1 MAGLAQIDWNVNDAT
16 RIGLLDALERVKNA
30 ACGAQALGACA
41 LDDATRRRDA
51 EAGISSNRRGRG
63 VAAQVGL
70 ARSESHHSGQVH
82 LGLAKNLRAELPN
95 TLARLQ
101 DGTLSEWRATLIAR
115 ETAHLSPTHRG
126 NIDAALCKDPKTL
139 HGWGN
144 RRIVAEA
151 KKLAYELDP
160 RAVVERNAR
169 AHSERRI
176 SCRPAPD
183 SMAYLTALVPM
194 TQGVAALAA
203 VKKAA
208 VSILGQDGGDPQQR
222 SLSQIEADVLI
233 ERLTG
238 QTHADAVPLTVN
250 LVLSDRALLTN

>member
-1 MAGLAQIDWNVNDAT
+1 MLDFVNDAPAPDLPQLRAVVAGLAQIDWNVNAAT

-139 HGWGN
+139 QGGATAASSPKPRNSPTNSTRTPSWN
-144 RRIVAEA
+144 ATPARRANA
-151 KKLAYELDP
+151 ASPAGP
-160 RAVVERNAR
+160 RPTRWPTSPR
-169 AHSERRI
+169 WS
-176 SCRPAPD
+176 P
-183 SMAYLTALVPM
+183 
-194 TQGVAALAA
+194 
-203 VKKAA
+203 
-208 VSILGQDGGDPQQR
+208 
-222 SLSQIEADVLI
+222 
-233 ERLTG
+233 
-238 QTHADAVPLTVN
+238 
-250 LVLSDRALLTN
+250 